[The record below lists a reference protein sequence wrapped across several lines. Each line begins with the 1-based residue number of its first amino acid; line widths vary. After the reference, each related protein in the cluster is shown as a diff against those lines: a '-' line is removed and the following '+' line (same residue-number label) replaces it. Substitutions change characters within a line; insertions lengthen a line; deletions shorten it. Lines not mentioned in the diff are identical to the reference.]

1 MSFREILS
9 MIVVLAVVS
18 GVCGGGLAVVK
29 MQTAE
34 QIEYQKIKNIK
45 EPALKA
51 ILSGYDNDP
60 VTDRIKLVTGKDKK
74 GKDVETTVFYA
85 KKGGKVIAVAFEAY
99 GGGFEGNVGIMMA
112 VKIPDEV
119 LDGIAATTH
128 SETPSV
134 GGVALNSPDF
144 MGQFKGKS
152 VSDNFALSSGGGA
165 INGYSGAT
173 VSSEAATKA
182 VTSGMEIFK
191 KFKSEILG

>member
-1 MSFREILS
+1 MSFREILK
-9 MIVVLAVVS
+9 MIVVLTIVS

-29 MQTAE
+29 MATAE

-60 VTDRIKLVTGKDKK
+60 VIDRKVLVVGTDKK
-74 GKDVETTVFYA
+74 GKPIETTIFYA
-85 KKGGKVIAVAFEAY
+85 KKGGEVIAVAFEAY
-99 GGGFEGNVGIMMA
+99 GGGFEGDIGVMIAIKM
-112 VKIPDEV
+112 PDEV

-134 GGVALNSPDF
+134 GGVALNSPNF
-144 MGQFKGKS
+144 LGQFKGRP
-152 VSDNFALSSGGGA
+152 VGENFGLSSEGGV
-165 INGYSGAT
+165 INAYSGAT
-173 VSSEAATKA
+173 ISSAGASKA
-182 VTSGMEIFK
+182 IKSGMEIYK